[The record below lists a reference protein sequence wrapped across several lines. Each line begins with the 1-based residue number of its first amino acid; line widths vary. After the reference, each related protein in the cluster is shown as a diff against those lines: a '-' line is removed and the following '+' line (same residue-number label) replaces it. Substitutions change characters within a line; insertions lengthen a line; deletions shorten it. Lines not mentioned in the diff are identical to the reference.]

1 MSMALYRL
9 EVPLIAAV
17 NGPAI
22 DAGLDLICMCDIR
35 LGCQYA
41 KVGETFF
48 NLGLIPGDGG
58 AWFLPRVVGLKRAAE
73 MTFSGRIVG
82 PEEAQAIGLPLE
94 LVEPKQLLNRANEME
109 IIRTSV

>member
-9 EVPLIAAV
+9 DVPLIAAV

-41 KVGETFF
+41 KVGETFL

-58 AWFLPRVVGLKRAAE
+58 AWFLPRVVALKRTAE